1 MPFIIDRRSFL
12 KSSMGALALSAGRQ
26 LFAAEADSAAH
37 WALLSDIHI
46 SADPA
51 DTFRGFHPSANLT
64 KVLGEVGERQFDGL
78 LVNGDLARL
87 LGKPEDYARVAG
99 YLEPLANKMPL
110 AITLGNHDSRKNTRA
125 AIVKLAGAAQPV
137 ERKLVTTVEAG
148 PVQLI
153 LLDSLLA
160 TNVTPGQLG
169 TAQRN
174 WLANYIGTLGNKPA
188 IVFVHH
194 NLDPKDD
201 NALVDVAAL
210 LDIAKSNRAV
220 KAILYGHTHAWK
232 YAKSDE
238 LHLVNIP
245 AVGYNFKDSEPV
257 GWTEAAFRPDGC
269 TLKLHAIGGEMSPD
283 GQVLQ
288 LRWSER
294 VSSRS

>member
-12 KSSMGALALSAGRQ
+12 KSSLGALAISAAGRQ
-26 LFAAEADSAAH
+26 LVAADTDSAAH

-46 SADPA
+46 AADPA

-64 KVLGEVGERQFDGL
+64 KVLREVGKSQFDGL

-87 LGKPEDYARVAG
+87 LGKPDDYERIAG
-99 YLEPLANKMPL
+99 YLEPLAQKIPL
-110 AITLGNHDSRKNTRA
+110 ALTLGNHDSRKNTRA
-125 AIVKLAGAAQPV
+125 AMVKMAGAAQPV
-137 ERKLVTTVEAG
+137 ERKLVTTLDAG

-160 TNVTPGQLG
+160 TNITPGQLG

-174 WLANYIGTLGNKPA
+174 WLANYVGALGSKPA

-194 NLDPKDD
+194 NLDPQDD
-201 NALVDVAAL
+201 NALVDAAAL
-210 LDIAKSNRAV
+210 LDIVKSTHAV
-220 KAILYGHTHAWK
+220 KAIFYGHTHAWK
-232 YAKSDE
+232 YSKLDD

-245 AVGYNFKDSEPV
+245 AVGFHFRDTEPV
-257 GWTEAAFRPDGC
+257 GWTEAVFRPEGC
-269 TLKLHAIGGEMSPD
+269 TLTLHAIGGYMSPD

-288 LRWSER
+288 LRWS
-294 VSSRS
+294 

>member
-1 MPFIIDRRSFL
+1 MPFIVDRRSFL
-12 KSSMGALALSAGRQ
+12 KSSLGAIALSAAGRRI
-26 LFAAEADSAAH
+26 ASAADANSAAR

-46 SADPA
+46 AADPA
-51 DTFRGFHPSANLT
+51 DTYRGFRPSANLT
-64 KVLGEVGERQFDGL
+64 RVLGQVSETQFDGL

-87 LGKPEDYARVAG
+87 LGKPDDYARVAG
-99 YLEPLANKMPL
+99 YLEPLAQKMPL

-125 AIVKLAGAAQPV
+125 AIVKMAGATQPV
-137 ERKLVTTVEAG
+137 ERKLVTTVDAG

-169 TAQRN
+169 TPQRN
-174 WLANYIGTLGNKPA
+174 WLASYIGTLGSKPA
-188 IVFVHH
+188 VIFVHH

-201 NALVDVAAL
+201 NALVDAAAL
-210 LDIAKSNRAV
+210 LDIAKSARAV

-257 GWTEAAFRPDGC
+257 GWTEAVFRPDGC
-269 TLKLHAIGGEMSPD
+269 TLKLHAIGGEMAPD

-288 LRWSER
+288 LRWS
-294 VSSRS
+294 

>member
-12 KSSMGALALSAGRQ
+12 KSSLGALALSAAGSR
-26 LFAAEADSAAH
+26 LAAAGSEAR

-46 SADPA
+46 AADPA
-51 DTFRGFHPSANLT
+51 DTYRGFHPSANLT
-64 KVLGEVGERQFDGL
+64 KVLGQVSEMRFNGL

-87 LGKPEDYARVAG
+87 LGKVDDYARIAD
-99 YLEPLANKMPL
+99 YLEPLSQKMPVAL
-110 AITLGNHDSRKNTRA
+110 TLGNHDSRQNTRD
-125 AIVKLAGAAQPV
+125 AIVNMAGATQPV
-137 ERKLVTTVEAG
+137 VRKLVTTVDAG

-174 WLANYIGTLGNKPA
+174 WLASYLETLGSKPA

-201 NALVDVAAL
+201 NALVDAAAL
-210 LDIAKSNRAV
+210 LDIIQSTHTV
-220 KAILYGHTHAWK
+220 KALFYGHTHAWK
-232 YAKSDE
+232 YSKMGE

-245 AVGYNFKDSEPV
+245 AVGFNFKDTEPV
-257 GWTEAAFRPDGC
+257 GWTEATFRSDGC
-269 TLKLHAIGGEMSPD
+269 TLKLHAIGGNVSRD
-283 GQVLQ
+283 GQTLA
-288 LRWSER
+288 LRWS
-294 VSSRS
+294 